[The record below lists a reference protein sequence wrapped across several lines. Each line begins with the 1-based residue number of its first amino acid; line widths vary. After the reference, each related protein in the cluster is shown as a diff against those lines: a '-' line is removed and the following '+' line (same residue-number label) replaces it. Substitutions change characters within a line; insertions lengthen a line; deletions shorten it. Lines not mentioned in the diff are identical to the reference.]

1 MFMRATLQGVTQMGK
16 SRPGATALRQ
26 HVQSLLQG
34 VVGAVL
40 RPLHPDTQRVGVDH
54 DGIAGQ
60 HVTPPAAWLTVAT
73 TGTPNSRRVAPT
85 SCRPLDVQS
94 SIMSV
99 AVSSRSYAGG
109 FVYGCVRLGMT
120 LSEKV

>member
-1 MFMRATLQGVTQMGK
+1 VPNRPSQRARIRFLLK
-16 SRPGATALRQ
+16 SSALEDSD
-26 HVQSLLQG
+26 HCT
-34 VVGAVL
+34 
-40 RPLHPDTQRVGVDH
+40 PDTLAVGVDH

-99 AVSSRSYAGG
+99 AVSSRSHAGG
-109 FVYGCVRLGMT
+109 FVYGRVRLGMT

>member
-1 MFMRATLQGVTQMGK
+1 MRATLQGVTQMGK
-16 SRPGATALRQ
+16 SRPRATALRQ
-26 HVQSLLQG
+26 HVQSLLQ
-34 VVGAVL
+34 VGAVL
-40 RPLHPDTQRVGVDH
+40 RPLHPDTLAVGVDH
-54 DGIAGQ
+54 DRIAGQ
-60 HVTPPAAWLTVAT
+60 RVTPPAAWLTVAT

-94 SIMSV
+94 STVAV

-109 FVYGCVRLGMT
+109 VVYGCVRLGMT